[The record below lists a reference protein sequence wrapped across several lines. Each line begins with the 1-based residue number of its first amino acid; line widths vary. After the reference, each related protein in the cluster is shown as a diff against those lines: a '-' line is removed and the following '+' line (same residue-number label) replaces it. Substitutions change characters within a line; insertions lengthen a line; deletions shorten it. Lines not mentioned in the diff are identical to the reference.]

1 MTGAVPD
8 GNGIEI
14 VIVVAVARNGV
25 IGRDNAMPWRIGSD
39 LRHFRAITMGRPVVM
54 GRKTFESIGRALD
67 GRTNIVVTR
76 DPDFAAEGVVCA
88 GSLDEALDVARS
100 VAERD
105 GVGEIMVTGGGQIYA
120 EALDRAD
127 RVELTEVAL
136 EPDGGVTF
144 PRLDPQFWSEVARVT
159 CTRSERDEADFAF
172 VTYRRRRENTSRQ
185 ADKVDR

>member
-1 MTGAVPD
+1 MTAAAPD
-8 GNGIEI
+8 GNGPEI

-39 LRHFRAITMGRPVVM
+39 LRHFRAVTMGRPVVM
-54 GRKTFESIGRALD
+54 GRKTFESIGRPLD

-76 DPDFAAEGVVCA
+76 DPDFAAAGVVRA
-88 GSLDEALDVARS
+88 GSLGEALEIARS
-100 VAERD
+100 VADRD

-120 EALDRAD
+120 EALPWAD

-136 EPDGGVTF
+136 EPVGGTVF
-144 PRLDPQFWSEVARVT
+144 PPLDPQIWREVAR
-159 CTRSERDEADFAF
+159 RPGERGPRDEADFAF
-172 VTYRRRRENTSRQ
+172 VTYRRRLDVASRQ

>member
-1 MTGAVPD
+1 MTAPD
-8 GNGIEI
+8 RRGPEI

-54 GRKTFESIGRALD
+54 GRKTYESIGRALD

-76 DPDFAAEGVVCA
+76 DPDFAADGVVRA
-88 GSLDEALDVARS
+88 GSLDEALDLGRS

-144 PRLDPQFWSEVARVT
+144 PRLDPRHWTEEARVT
-159 CTRSERDEADFAF
+159 GTRSERDEADFAF
-172 VTYRRRRENTSRQ
+172 VTYRRRRELAFGQ